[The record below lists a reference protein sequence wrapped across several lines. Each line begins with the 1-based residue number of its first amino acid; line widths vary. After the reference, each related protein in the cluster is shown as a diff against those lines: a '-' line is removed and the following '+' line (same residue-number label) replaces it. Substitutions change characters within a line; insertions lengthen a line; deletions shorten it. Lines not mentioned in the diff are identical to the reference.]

1 MGADN
6 RVKGCRDV
14 LDTFTRSA
22 ERDNHTIKKPL
33 AKVCA
38 DTKMK
43 WLNALPLVMF
53 YIRSSPTELMGLT
66 PHQLLTLTF
75 HLLSSVG
82 VCTQSGFRE
91 SSMISICC
99 EVFVS

>member
-22 ERDNHTIKKPL
+22 ERDNHTIKKRL

-43 WLNALPLVMF
+43 CAEDALPLVMF

-66 PHQLLTLTF
+66 PHQLLAGRT
-75 HLLSSVG
+75 
-82 VCTQSGFRE
+82 
-91 SSMISICC
+91 MP
-99 EVFVS
+99 